1 MQSDIQ
7 RGNGNSDSHTIRAD
21 LTSLK
26 DDAAT
31 LVRDVKD
38 RSEAMTSE
46 SLNQLYT
53 AGRREFSAMEEH
65 VKEKPGQS
73 VLLAFAAGLIAS
85 YILGAR
91 R

>member
-7 RGNGNSDSHTIRAD
+7 RGNGNSEPHTIKAD
-21 LTSLK
+21 LASLK

-31 LVRDVKD
+31 LIRDVKD
-38 RSEAMTSE
+38 RSETVASKGVD
-46 SLNQLYT
+46 QLYT
-53 AGRREFSAMEEH
+53 AGKREFSAMEEH